1 MTLDELFPDEDY
13 RFHFRFERGNP
24 RDFFGETN
32 AHGRLMAER
41 KQWIENSPG
50 RCVVVL
56 PECAPLLEET
66 SEFARQ
72 WRRLKQEPVPSG
84 DEAKD
89 RTASTSTATQC
100 ADLGCHW
107 EPDFLLMKLEMAGQ
121 VRLVGG
127 CVCFPSSWSL
137 EEKIGQPIEV
147 VHGVVPGLNSAI
159 GSQIQGFLAKL
170 RPGVAW
176 LRNNWGLTRSAELNQ
191 HPARK
196 LPRLDQ
202 TVTVKEVWLRL
213 EHQALIALPLSNG
226 VLFGIRLEVRPFSEV
241 CQDRMLAARFSRAL
255 QTMPESMAV
264 YKGLADARDKLI
276 QLLQS

>member
-1 MTLDELFPDEDY
+1 
-13 RFHFRFERGNP
+13 
-24 RDFFGETN
+24 
-32 AHGRLMAER
+32 MAER